1 MAEERP
7 AQLASLQAWKFLPTQ
22 DQDKPPLQHG
32 KDDLKQR
39 AQRQS
44 SRTRDQQTF
53 CLPRRIHPS
62 LVDTSSRAEGGEGLV
77 EVGDQERVDGGCA
90 TLSDMTTQVAGAF
103 FQGENGI
110 RSQYL
115 SQHGE

>member
-1 MAEERP
+1 MRVFREIEYLPGNFFRSIVSKLLKKEIFRQAVEDESLGQGQMAEERP

-44 SRTRDQQTF
+44 SRTCAQQTAHVIN
-53 CLPRRIHPS
+53 RYMH
-62 LVDTSSRAEGGEGLV
+62 
-77 EVGDQERVDGGCA
+77 
-90 TLSDMTTQVAGAF
+90 
-103 FQGENGI
+103 
-110 RSQYL
+110 
-115 SQHGE
+115 